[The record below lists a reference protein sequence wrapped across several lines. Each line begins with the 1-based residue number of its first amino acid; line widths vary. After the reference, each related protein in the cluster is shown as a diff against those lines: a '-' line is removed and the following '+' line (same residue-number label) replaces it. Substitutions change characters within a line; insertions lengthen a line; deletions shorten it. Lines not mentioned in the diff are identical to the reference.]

1 MAVLHPVLDL
11 VFSLHPTVYVA
22 PLQSFGPHGFGEV
35 IRLLGKAHGTL
46 LVLLKIC
53 QECTRWTSLF
63 PFLLPEHSC
72 MAPEDYL
79 KDSINNSVDHL

>member
-22 PLQSFGPHGFGEV
+22 PLQSFGPHGLGEV

-46 LVLLKIC
+46 PVLLKIC
-53 QECTRWTSLF
+53 QECT
-63 PFLLPEHSC
+63 FLLPEHSC